1 MAARRREPT
10 LRLSLL
16 VLTLACVGAFLQ
28 PSPPGRPRA
37 CMRRSLAPRCVLSA
51 EAASPRVAEFRVVDA
66 CPPKP
71 RKKRKKA
78 VSVATGPSGDDVRV
92 VAWYLRAIGEHE
104 LLTAE
109 EELELSR
116 LTHVM
121 LDLEKERDQL
131 EMELDGRAI
140 GDHELAARLER
151 PVDEL
156 KQQLRAGSRAR
167 ERMLTCNLRL
177 VVSIA
182 KRYMNHGLSM
192 EDLIQEGN
200 FGLIRATEVYQPSQG
215 YRFSTYATYWI
226 RQRIMRALADQSRT
240 IRLPAYLHE
249 FLLSLRKARALLS
262 AELGRAPTDE
272 ELAKHLGCNE
282 ARIRRV
288 STLPSVTSIEAP
300 MGNRRDYDGR
310 PYTLSDVV
318 PDGSATAEHLIESA
332 GLRTEIEH
340 VLQVA
345 LQPQERD
352 VVRLRHGL
360 DDGVPK
366 SWKVVAGIVGVDLT
380 RVRNIERGA
389 MARLR
394 KPRLMRRLE
403 ESRHLVN

>member
-1 MAARRREPT
+1 MAVSQRGPSV
-10 LRLSLL
+10 RLSL
-16 VLTLACVGAFLQ
+16 VALTLACVGAFLQ
-28 PSPPGRPRA
+28 PTPPGPTPRA
-37 CMRRSLAPRCVLSA
+37 CTRRPVDPRCVLA
-51 EAASPRVAEFRVVDA
+51 PEAASPRVAEVRVVDA
-66 CPPKP
+66 RPPKP
-71 RKKRKKA
+71 RKRKA
-78 VSVATGPSGDDVRV
+78 AAARPTGDDRRV

-104 LLTAE
+104 LLTAD

-116 LTHVM
+116 LTHLM
-121 LDLEKERDQL
+121 LDLEKQRDEL
-131 EMELDGRAI
+131 ELELDGRAI

-156 KQQLRAGSRAR
+156 KKQLRSGYQAR
-167 ERMLTCNLRL
+167 ERMLMCNLRL

-182 KRYMNHGLSM
+182 KRYMNQGLSM

-200 FGLIRATEVYQPSQG
+200 FGLIRATELYDPSQR

-226 RQRIMRALADQSRT
+226 RQRITRALADQSRT

-249 FLLSLRKARALLS
+249 FLLSLRKARATLS
-262 AELGRAPTDE
+262 ADLGRAPTDE
-272 ELAKHLGCNE
+272 ELATHLGVNE

-288 STLPSVTSIEAP
+288 STLPTTTSIDMP
-300 MGNRRDYDGR
+300 MGHRRDKDGR
-310 PYTLSDVV
+310 PYTLTDIV
-318 PDGSATAEHLIESA
+318 PDSSASAEYLIESA
-332 GLRTEIEH
+332 GLRTEIEQ
-340 VLQVA
+340 VLQLA

-360 DDGVPK
+360 DDGEPK
-366 SWKVVAGIVGVDLT
+366 SWKVVAGIVGVDMT

-403 ESRHLVN
+403 ESRHLVS

>member
-1 MAARRREPT
+1 
-10 LRLSLL
+10 
-16 VLTLACVGAFLQ
+16 
-28 PSPPGRPRA
+28 
-37 CMRRSLAPRCVLSA
+37 MRRPLAPRCVLA
-51 EAASPRVAEFRVVDA
+51 TEAASPRAAEVQVVDA
-66 CPPKP
+66 RPKKP
-71 RKKRKKA
+71 RKRKK
-78 VSVATGPSGDDVRV
+78 TGPPPSGDDVRV

-104 LLTAE
+104 LLTAD

-116 LTHVM
+116 LTHLM
-121 LDLEKERDQL
+121 LELEKERVEL
-131 EMELDGRAI
+131 ELELDGRAI
-140 GDHELAARLER
+140 GDHELAAHLQR

-156 KQQLRAGSRAR
+156 KQELRAGARAR
-167 ERMLTCNLRL
+167 ERMLMCNLRL

-182 KRYMNHGLSM
+182 KRYMNQGLSM

-200 FGLIRATEVYQPSQG
+200 FGLIRATELYDPSQR

-226 RQRIMRALADQSRT
+226 RQRITRALADQSRT

-249 FLLSLRKARALLS
+249 FLLSLRKARAMMS

-272 ELAKHLGCNE
+272 ELATHLGVNE

-288 STLPSVTSIEAP
+288 STLPTTTSLEMP
-300 MGNRRDYDGR
+300 MGNRRDTDGR
-310 PYTLSDVV
+310 AYTLADVV
-318 PDGSATAEHLIESA
+318 PDGSAPAEQLIESA
-332 GLRTEIEH
+332 GLRTEIEQ
-340 VLQVA
+340 VLQLA

-360 DDGVPK
+360 DDGEPK
-366 SWKVVAGIVGVDLT
+366 SWKVVAGIVGVDMT

-403 ESRHLVN
+403 ESRHMVN